1 MRGEEET
8 PAVEFASVTPT
19 PVTLYI
25 GEKNDVMTNV
35 AVEFNEETTDP
46 NVAGE
51 ELWQM
56 SVWFSKSETGAG
68 QVKSLVRSAL
78 NDEQGQMPVNFDS
91 FVAEVTIRLWGL
103 L

>member
-35 AVEFNEETTDP
+35 AVEFNEET
-46 NVAGE
+46 GY
-51 ELWQM
+51 L
-56 SVWFSKSETGAG
+56 
-68 QVKSLVRSAL
+68 R
-78 NDEQGQMPVNFDS
+78 
-91 FVAEVTIRLWGL
+91 
-103 L
+103 